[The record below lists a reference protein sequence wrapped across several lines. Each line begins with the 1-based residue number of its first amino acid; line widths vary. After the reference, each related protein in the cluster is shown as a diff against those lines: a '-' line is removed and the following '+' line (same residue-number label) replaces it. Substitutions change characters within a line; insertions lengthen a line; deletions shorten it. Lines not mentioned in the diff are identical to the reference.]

1 MFLSSYTNTS
11 GSLVEREMPQ
21 TSVSTA
27 FSSSPN
33 FYECFYDLIET
44 RRKYFSFL
52 LENSPRKIM
61 KNKEHL
67 IALFIIKMYVLYT
80 TQFTHQIMGGY
91 QNINYAIIFVFLSS
105 YRNRIINRSAR
116 IFSLSYFLNKIIIGP
131 MEHPSCFCC

>member
-11 GSLVEREMPQ
+11 ASLVEREMPQ

-33 FYECFYDLIET
+33 FYECFYDSIET

-67 IALFIIKMYVLYT
+67 IALFIIKMYILYT
-80 TQFTHQIMGGY
+80 RNLHI
-91 QNINYAIIFVFLSS
+91 INYAIIFVFLSS